1 MRWPFRRKSRAK
13 GEPTVPSLAFPY
25 YVDDAGLRTLAD
37 SLGIELPLTRES
49 GSERRVK
56 AEARGVGAERSR
68 HESSQSMGHIHL
80 NHLAAELKQSA
91 AFRDV
96 VDVLGLVP
104 QVGDQS
110 ILSAALSHIEY
121 MPPTDT
127 DESELS
133 ERLKSAYSLE
143 RTRTVAAA
151 KRAELKQV
159 AAQNQL
165 VIVRGT
171 FEVVGSQEGVQDR
184 GLTVRLTH
192 LEAAE
197 VVYESAET
205 PSGAREREPADM
217 PMPEGVG
224 VEAVLPAEEAF
235 TSAGLERLN
244 RGTPFYGRFIG
255 HSASFQE
262 TSGVLTCCAYAVW
275 GMPRPVG
282 LLDKVHNDY
291 DFLEKT

>member
-1 MRWPFRRKSRAK
+1 M
-13 GEPTVPSLAFPY
+13 PSLAFPY

-37 SLGIELPLTRES
+37 SLGIDLPLTRES
-49 GSERRVK
+49 GSGRRMK
-56 AEARGVGAERSR
+56 AEAGGVGGELSR
-68 HESSQSMGHIHL
+68 HASSQSMGHIHL

-127 DESELS
+127 DQSDLS
-133 ERLKSAYSLE
+133 ERLKSAYGIE
-143 RTRTVAAA
+143 RTRTVASA

-171 FEVVGSQEGVQDR
+171 FEVVSSLGSLHG

-205 PSGAREREPADM
+205 PSGAHERAPSDM
-217 PMPEGVG
+217 PMPDGVG
-224 VEAVLPAEEAF
+224 VEAVLPGEDAF
-235 TSAGLERLN
+235 TAAGLERLH

-275 GMPRPVG
+275 GMPRPSV
-282 LLDKVHNDY
+282 LLDKVRNY
-291 DFLEKT
+291 DFLEKS

>member
-1 MRWPFRRKSRAK
+1 MRWPHRRKSAAK
-13 GEPTVPSLAFPY
+13 AEPTVPSLAFPY
-25 YVDDAGLRTLAD
+25 YVDDTGLRTLAD
-37 SLGIELPLTRES
+37 SLGIHLPLTRES
-49 GSERRVK
+49 GSERSVK
-56 AEARGVGAERSR
+56 LEARGVGGERSR
-68 HESSQSMGHIHL
+68 HESSQSAGHIHL
-80 NHLAAELKQSA
+80 NLLAAELKRSA

-104 QVGDQS
+104 PVGDRS

-121 MPPTDT
+121 MPPTGAA
-127 DESELS
+127 ESELS

-143 RTRTVAAA
+143 RARTVASA

-171 FEVVGSQEGVQDR
+171 FEAVASTGSQHR
-184 GLTVRLTH
+184 GLSVRLTH
-192 LEAAE
+192 LEASE

-205 PSGAREREPADM
+205 PSDAPESEPAEM

-224 VEAVLPAEEAF
+224 VEAVLPAEELF
-235 TSAGLERLN
+235 TPAGLERLH

-255 HSASFQE
+255 HSASFEE

-275 GMPRPVG
+275 GMPRPSG
-282 LLDKVHNDY
+282 LLDKVRDY

>member
-1 MRWPFRRKSRAK
+1 MRLPLRRKRKAK
-13 GEPTVPSLAFPY
+13 AGQTEPSLAFPY
-25 YVDDAGLRTLAD
+25 YVDDQGLRTLAD
-37 SLGIELPLTRES
+37 SLGISLPLTHET
-49 GSERRVK
+49 GSERRIK
-56 AEARGVGAERSR
+56 GEARGLGAERSR

-80 NHLAAELKQSA
+80 NHLAAQLKQSA

-96 VDVLGLVP
+96 VDALGLVP
-104 QVGDQS
+104 HVGDQS
-110 ILSAALSHIEY
+110 ILSAAVSQIEY
-121 MPPTDT
+121 MPPSDT
-127 DESELS
+127 DESELA
-133 ERLKSAYSLE
+133 ERLKSAYNLE

-159 AAQNQL
+159 AAHNQL

-171 FEVVGSQEGVQDR
+171 FEVVDVSGVQGR

-197 VVYESAET
+197 VVFESAET
-205 PSGAREREPADM
+205 PSGTPEREPVDM
-217 PMPEGVG
+217 PMPDGVG

-235 TSAGLERLN
+235 TPTGLERLK

-255 HSASFQE
+255 HSASFEE

-275 GMPRPVG
+275 GMPRPQG
-282 LLDKVHNDY
+282 LLDMVRDY
-291 DFLEKT
+291 DFLEET

>member
-1 MRWPFRRKSRAK
+1 MRLPLRRKRRATV
-13 GEPTVPSLAFPY
+13 EQTVPSLAFPY
-25 YVDDAGLRTLAD
+25 YVDDDGLRTLAD
-37 SLGIELPLTRES
+37 SLGIDLPLTRES
-49 GSERRVK
+49 GSGHRIK
-56 AEARGVGAERSR
+56 AEARGVGGERSR
-68 HESSQSMGHIHL
+68 HESSQSTGHIHL

-96 VDVLGLVP
+96 VDALGLVP

-121 MPPTDT
+121 MPPAETDAG
-127 DESELS
+127 ELA
-133 ERLKSAYSLE
+133 ERLKSAYSVE
-143 RTRTVAAA
+143 RARTVAAA

-171 FEVVGSQEGVQDR
+171 LEVVDRSGGQGR

-205 PSGAREREPADM
+205 PTGAPEREPVDM
-217 PMPEGVG
+217 PMPDEVG
-224 VEAVLPAEEAF
+224 IEAVLPAEDAF

-255 HSASFQE
+255 HSASFEE

-275 GMPRPVG
+275 GMPRPKG
-282 LLDKVHNDY
+282 LLDRVRDY

>member
-1 MRWPFRRKSRAK
+1 MRLPLPRKRRAE
-13 GEPTVPSLAFPY
+13 GQQTVPSLAFPY
-25 YVDDAGLRTLAD
+25 YVDDGGLRTLAD
-37 SLGIELPLTRES
+37 SLGIDLPLTRES

-68 HESSQSMGHIHL
+68 HESSQSTGHIHL

-104 QVGDQS
+104 LVGDQS

-121 MPPTDT
+121 MPPTDN
-127 DESELS
+127 DETELA
-133 ERLKSAYSLE
+133 ERLKAAYSLE

-171 FEVVGSQEGVQDR
+171 FEVADIAGAQGR

-192 LEAAE
+192 LEASE

-205 PSGAREREPADM
+205 PSGATDRQPVDM

-224 VEAVLPAEEAF
+224 VEAVLPAEDAF

-255 HSASFQE
+255 HSASFE
-262 TSGVLTCCAYAVW
+262 EASGVLTCCAYAVW
-275 GMPRPVG
+275 GMPRPKG
-282 LLDKVHNDY
+282 LLDKVRDY
-291 DFLEKT
+291 DFLEKI

>member
-1 MRWPFRRKSRAK
+1 MRWPLRRKSRAK
-13 GEPTVPSLAFPY
+13 GKQPDPILAFPY

-37 SLGIELPLTRES
+37 SLGIDLPLTRER
-49 GSERRVK
+49 GSERRIK
-56 AEARGVGAERSR
+56 GEARGVGAERSR
-68 HESSQSMGHIHL
+68 HESSESTGHIHL
-80 NHLAAELKQSA
+80 NRLAAELKLRA

-104 QVGDQS
+104 RVRDQS
-110 ILSAALSHIEY
+110 ILTAALGHVAY
-121 MPPTDT
+121 MPSTDT
-127 DESELS
+127 DESDLS
-133 ERLKSAYSLE
+133 ERLMAAYSVE
-143 RTRTVAAA
+143 RARTVAEA

-171 FEVVGSQEGVQDR
+171 FEVVSSPGAPGS
-184 GLTVRLTH
+184 GLTLRLTH

-205 PSGAREREPADM
+205 PSGAPEREAVDM

-224 VEAVLPAEEAF
+224 VEVVLPAEDAF
-235 TSAGLERLN
+235 TSGALERLS
-244 RGTPFYGRFIG
+244 RGSPFYGRFIG
-255 HSASFQE
+255 HSASFEE
-262 TSGVLTCCAYAVW
+262 TSGVLTCFAYAVW
-275 GMPRPVG
+275 GMPRPAG
-282 LLDKVHNDY
+282 LLDKVHDY